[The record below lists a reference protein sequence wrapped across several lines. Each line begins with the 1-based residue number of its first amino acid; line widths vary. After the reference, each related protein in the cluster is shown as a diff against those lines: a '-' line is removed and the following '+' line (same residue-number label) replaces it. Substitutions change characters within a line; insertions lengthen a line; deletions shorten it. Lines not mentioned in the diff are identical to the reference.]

1 MKLSEDRISHLSHL
15 VWDGLYNE
23 NLADYSDDEEALK
36 CIKRSMTDY
45 LKTDDQIDDAVRK
58 TIASLKRGVQ
68 EGSREWDILYRK
80 YYEEE
85 ANRRRF

>member
-1 MKLSEDRISHLSHL
+1 MKISEDRVSHLAHL
-15 VWDGLYNE
+15 VWDALYNDK
-23 NLADYSDDEEALK
+23 LADYSDDEEALK
-36 CIKRSMTDY
+36 CIKRTMTDY